1 MIKRTSKYLKIS
13 LGVIVTL
20 FFLWYA
26 LRGISVNNLLA
37 EIKKADYWTLPFFLV
52 SLGIFFWIKAW
63 RWKILLSPLK
73 KFTTYDVFP
82 AMMVGFMGNN
92 LLPMHLG
99 EIIRVLVLGKQY
111 GLNKSAIFSTVVL
124 ERVMDV
130 FAILFCLVLG
140 IIFLPGLPAWVQ
152 KSGWGMGIVSAVL
165 MVFMIIYVKWTQ
177 KFIVFFEKYF
187 TFLPSGIYKNIS
199 NMIESGAHGL
209 KSLKEPRL
217 LLGNIVSSIL
227 QWMVNAVVIYLSLI
241 SFKINV
247 SFFATFIINGVCAIG
262 VSIPASPGFF
272 GIIQA
277 CFRESLALF
286 KVNETLAVASSMY
299 YHIINYVSITS
310 VGLYYL
316 SRLGLKL
323 SEVEKE
329 AEETEIEKFEGAVT

>member
-1 MIKRTSKYLKIS
+1 VIKKTSKYFKVG
-13 LGVIVTL
+13 LGVVVTL

-26 LRGISVNNLLA
+26 LRGISISNLLA
-37 EIKKADYWTLPFFLV
+37 EIKKADYWTIPFILILLV
-52 SLGIFFWIKAW
+52 IFFWIKAW
-63 RWKILLSPLK
+63 RWKILLYPLK
-73 KFTTYDVFP
+73 KFTTYEVTP
-82 AMMVGFMGNN
+82 ALMIGFMGNN

-140 IIFLPGLPAWVQ
+140 INFLPGLPVWVQ
-152 KSGWGMGIVSAVL
+152 KSGWGMGIVGAVL
-165 MVFMIIYVKWTQ
+165 MVFMAIYVKWTR
-177 KFIVFFEKYF
+177 KFIYFFEKYF

-209 KSLKEPRL
+209 NSLKEPRL
-217 LLGNIVSSIL
+217 LLGNIISSVL
-227 QWMVNAVVIYLSLI
+227 QWMVNAVAIYLTLI
-241 SFKINV
+241 SFNIRI
-247 SFFATFIINGVCAIG
+247 SFFSTFIVNGVCAIG

-286 KVNETLAVASSMY
+286 NVDETLAVASSMY

-329 AEETEIEKFEGAVT
+329 AEETEIEELEGVVT